1 MTISINDFAFS
12 FLIHIS
18 SPPSKCLVFYVV
30 CCRLLIVLMFF
41 LLDFVLS
48 VLRLTASDYPFGIG
62 RHFVQ
67 LDPHKDSN
75 HVFREYEN
83 YN

>member
-1 MTISINDFAFS
+1 M
-12 FLIHIS
+12 FL
-18 SPPSKCLVFYVV
+18 
-30 CCRLLIVLMFF
+30 
-41 LLDFVLS
+41 LLDFALS

-67 LDPHKDSN
+67 LDPYKDSN
-75 HVFREYEN
+75 RVFREYEN

>member
-1 MTISINDFAFS
+1 
-12 FLIHIS
+12 
-18 SPPSKCLVFYVV
+18 
-30 CCRLLIVLMFF
+30 MFF